1 MMARDSVL
9 VTGAYGL
16 VGRPTVER
24 LVADG
29 FNVVA
34 TAHHTVKPALPAAVD
49 VRSVDLTKP
58 DQIGALVAEVSPSAI
73 VHLAAVIPPMCYANR
88 ALARAVNVDATATLV
103 RAASSLP
110 TPPRFVHA
118 SSVAVHGSRNPYR
131 SSDLLAADSPLAAT
145 DLYSCHKILAE
156 NIVRTSNLEWSI
168 LRLGGVL
175 TLEPF
180 VDYGDLDSFYFGALL
195 PEDNR
200 DHTVDSRDV
209 AAAFS
214 AAITTD
220 VVREVFMIA
229 GDDSHKRLQGEVGLS
244 NYEAVGLGA
253 VAFAGRPGNPDSDED
268 WFPFDWMDTARA
280 QQVLSF
286 QRHSSSD
293 TNAEIR
299 ARMGWRSRPLRAA
312 APLMAGLMRRKAPY
326 YKQPGEYAD
335 PWGRI
340 RHRFGDPAPD
350 VASWAQSPDM

>member
-1 MMARDSVL
+1 MVARDSVL

-29 FNVVA
+29 FKVTA
-34 TAHHTVKPALPAAVD
+34 TAHHAMKPALPAAVD

-58 DQIGALVAEVSPSAI
+58 DQVDALVAEVSPSAI

-103 RAASSLP
+103 RAASALP

-118 SSVAVHGSRNPYR
+118 SSVAVHGSRNPHR
-131 SSDLLAADSPLAAT
+131 CSDLLSADSPLAAA

-168 LRLGGVL
+168 LRLGGVM
-175 TLEPF
+175 TLEPL
-180 VDYGDLDSFYFGALL
+180 VDYGDADSFYFGAAV
-195 PEDNR
+195 PADNR
-200 DHTVDSRDV
+200 LHSVDARDV

-229 GDDSHKRLQGEVGLS
+229 GDDSHKRLQCDFSLS
-244 NYEAVGLGA
+244 SAESMGLGRLISR
-253 VAFAGRPGNPDSDED
+253 GRPGDPESDGD
-268 WFPFDWMDTARA
+268 WYPFDWMDTARA
-280 QQVLSF
+280 QEVLSF
-286 QRHSSSD
+286 QRYSRSE

-299 ARMGWRSRPLRAA
+299 ARAGWKARALRAA
-312 APLMAGLMRRKAPY
+312 APLMAPLMRRKAPY
-326 YKQPGEYAD
+326 YKQPGRYAD

-340 RHRFGDPAPD
+340 REKWGDPGPD
-350 VASWAQSPDM
+350 A